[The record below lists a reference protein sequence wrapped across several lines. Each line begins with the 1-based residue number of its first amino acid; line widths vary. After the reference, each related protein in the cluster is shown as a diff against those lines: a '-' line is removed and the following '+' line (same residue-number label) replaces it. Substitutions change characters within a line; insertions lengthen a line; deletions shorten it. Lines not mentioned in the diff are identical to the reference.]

1 MNNNMSSMN
10 NNMSNM
16 NNNNNAAYNSNYM
29 DSSSLPPSTQ
39 QVPTS
44 ALTSSF
50 GYTHAPSSPSI
61 APSAAP
67 ASPAIAPLCAPP
79 SPLPL
84 AHPSSPLTATGAT
97 SAPSAAF
104 QLSAP
109 APHLAPASPAAAP
122 STSQQQLLQ
131 YGASGGMSP
140 VMSAHQSP
148 GSASAGE
155 PLDRCNVFVKYLP
168 PDMRDEGLYELFA
181 GCGRIGSCK
190 VMLDHKTH
198 SSLGYGYA

>member
-1 MNNNMSSMN
+1 
-10 NNMSNM
+10 MSNM
-16 NNNNNAAYNSNYM
+16 NNTMSSMSNNMSNTNTAYNSNYL
-29 DSSSLPPSTQ
+29 DSPSLPPSTQ

-67 ASPAIAPLCAPP
+67 PSPAIVPLCAPP
-79 SPLPL
+79 SPL
-84 AHPSSPLTATGAT
+84 AHSSSPLTATGAT
-97 SAPSAAF
+97 SAPSAVF

-109 APHLAPASPAAAP
+109 APHLAPASPASAP
-122 STSQQQLLQ
+122 STPQQQLLQ
-131 YGASGGMSP
+131 YGGSSGLSP
-140 VMSAHQSP
+140 AMSAHQSP
-148 GSASAGE
+148 GSAGAAE